1 MDTFLEI
8 IKIVVP
14 VSIVCLTF
22 YFLTKEFFEGE
33 REKRKLEQKKE
44 LEKSLLP
51 LKLQA
56 YERAVI
62 FLERISPEN
71 MILRVHKAGMS
82 AKLFHSEISKS
93 IRTEYEHN
101 LSQQIYISDT
111 AWELVKNA
119 KEEMQ
124 KLYNLASSKMEE
136 TATGIDLSHI
146 IFQMGAQL
154 DKMPNQVAIDYLKKE
169 IKKSYGL

>member
-22 YFLTKEFFEGE
+22 YFLTKEFFESE
-33 REKRKLEQKKE
+33 AEKRRLERKREMDKT
-44 LEKSLLP
+44 LLP

-71 MILRVHKAGMS
+71 IIIRTHKAGMS
-82 AKLFHSEISKS
+82 SKLFHSEISKT

-124 KLYNLASSKMEE
+124 KLYNLASSKMGE
-136 TATGIDLSHI
+136 TATGIDLSHT
-146 IFQMGAQL
+146 IFQMAAQL
-154 DKMPNQVAIDYLKKE
+154 DKLPSQVALDYLKKE
-169 IKKSYGL
+169 AKKAYGI

>member
-22 YFLTKEFFEGE
+22 YLLTKEFFESE
-33 REKRKLEQKKE
+33 KEKRMMEQKRE
-44 LEKSLLP
+44 LEKTLLP

-71 MILRVHKAGMS
+71 MILRVHKSGMS
-82 AKLFHSEISKS
+82 GKLFHSEISKS

-124 KLYNLASSKMEE
+124 KLYNLASSKMGE
-136 TATGIDLSHI
+136 TATGIDLSHA
-146 IFQMGAQL
+146 IFQMAAQL
-154 DKMPNQVAIDYLKKE
+154 DKLPNQIALNYLKKE